1 MPKRMKLQEES
12 SGKSSTE
19 AWVRM
24 AKLFPKT
31 VIPRDE
37 SAIDFLDIVH
47 MHPFYPGAQYLTN
60 GPLLEYPTF
69 LIGCT
74 LF

>member
-1 MPKRMKLQEES
+1 MKLQEES

-31 VIPRDE
+31 VISRDE

-60 GPLLEYPTF
+60 GPLLEC
-69 LIGCT
+69 LILLTECT